1 MKPCWNGG
9 VVIFERKSS
18 DAHSIKREMSLMGKT
33 KTTNQ
38 QDVDFLSCEA
48 LIHVSTK
55 CGRHRLQYQCEAR
68 RNLCD

>member
-1 MKPCWNGG
+1 MGTNIWSQLTWRGVVAERFDQNEAVLELG

-38 QDVDFLSCEA
+38 QDV
-48 LIHVSTK
+48 
-55 CGRHRLQYQCEAR
+55 
-68 RNLCD
+68 